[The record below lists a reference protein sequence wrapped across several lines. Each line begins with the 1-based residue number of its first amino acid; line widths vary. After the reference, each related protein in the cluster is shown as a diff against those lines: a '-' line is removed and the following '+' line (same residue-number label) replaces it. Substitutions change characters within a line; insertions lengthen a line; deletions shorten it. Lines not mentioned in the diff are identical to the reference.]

1 MVGDDHRHTDHWARH
16 SEQVKSSIDLT
27 LAIQPITQWTM
38 LDGSHATG
46 SDHEVNKWEFI
57 VYKQEE
63 AAHMQLKGRNLATM
77 S

>member
-1 MVGDDHRHTDHWARH
+1 
-16 SEQVKSSIDLT
+16 
-27 LAIQPITQWTM
+27 M